1 MVFEASEQTYLLRSL
16 RENSVVLFLGAGASY
31 GSKTSA
37 GSEIPLGKGLAQLFR
52 DLIGEKDES
61 LRLDQLGK
69 DVRRIYGD
77 EGLKRKLE
85 ENFAETRPS
94 KDLIDLFAFSWNR
107 CYTLNYD
114 DTIEGIPRD
123 GRAQRHKYYSGVEKV
138 EEPRGA
144 DELQVVHLNGSMQ
157 KYEKGIVLTDKEFRS
172 GIRKRNPWYEKCA
185 SDYASKTFLF
195 VGTELDEPIFKAYVE
210 ELEDVSS
217 FAKSFLI
224 TPGAMTSRD
233 KEDLRDLNIIHKEA
247 TLNDLVQW
255 LQRHKH
261 EISGSSSAS
270 NDVLIE
276 VGSPNWISK
285 NIDKSAMTEARRK
298 RGFYSGLYPTWQCVA
313 SGWPAPISVISS
325 CFLEIRK
332 YLESSASGL
341 CVIVGQAGSGK
352 TTSIM
357 SSLYSL
363 SKMKDCRVFEFGGS
377 GIDELESALRNL
389 KLEDL
394 SGTSCIVWI
403 PDIQIYADEVE
414 RISRICK
421 SSGCTIVGELR
432 SSDWSGRFFRKHRVV
447 DRVINIGKLK
457 PTDYETLAIAIQ
469 DFATAPEF
477 RRLSRDAQ
485 IAQLKSSNA
494 QLLILMLEATKQR
507 PFEEII
513 ESEYFSIDDEDARSF
528 LCIVSLITMTRS
540 RLSISDY
547 HAITSQFGLRSS
559 LAVCL
564 AQLEGIV
571 EISAQGKLIGR
582 HESYLNHIVSS
593 TANLATIYDACL
605 AIFRSF
611 TIYEV
616 PYVINAG
623 KLKGN
628 ILKFMMRGHFLLQI
642 FRNDAELVSGLYEE
656 LEYDFQGDGHYW
668 LQRGKFYRSMNG
680 VESQET
686 ALRFLNRSVEA
697 YDNSYSRHSLA
708 LQKLIYCKQ
717 FSAPT
722 AYLEALMAEGVAELK
737 KQVITRSDA
746 EDEYPLVA
754 LAMAHPKAL
763 IAWGKMEDAKRV
775 CRDYYSQLSEMD
787 KRMSYE
793 DPEVRDAM
801 KYCLSVASL

>member
-1 MVFEASEQTYLLRSL
+1 MFEASEQEYLLRSI
-16 RENSVVLFLGAGASY
+16 RENNVVLFLGAGASY
-31 GSKTSA
+31 GSETSS
-37 GSEIPLGKGLAQLFR
+37 GSEIPLGKGLTKFFR
-52 DLIGEKDES
+52 ELIGETDES

-69 DVRRIYGD
+69 DVRRLYGD

-85 ENFAETRPS
+85 EKFAETRPS
-94 KDLIDLFAFSWNR
+94 KDLVDLFSFSWNR

-114 DTIEGIPRD
+114 DTIEGIPRAD
-123 GRAQRHKYYSGVEKV
+123 KAQRHKYYSGVEKV
-138 EEPRGA
+138 EEPHGA
-144 DELQVVHLNGSMQ
+144 DELQVVHLNGSMR

-185 SDYASKTFLF
+185 SDYSSKTFLF

-217 FAKSFLI
+217 FARSFLI
-224 TPGAMTSRD
+224 TPGAVALRD
-233 KEDLRDLNIIHKEA
+233 MEDLRDLNITHKEA
-247 TLNDLVQW
+247 TLHDLVRW
-255 LQRHKH
+255 LQSRKQ
-261 EISGSSSAS
+261 EIVGATSAS
-270 NDVLIE
+270 SDTLIE
-276 VGSPNWISK
+276 VGGTNWISK
-285 NIDKSAMTEARRK
+285 NIDKSAMTEARLK

-313 SGWPAPISVISS
+313 SDWPAPISVISS
-325 CFLEIRK
+325 CLLEIES
-332 YLESSASGL
+332 YLETSTSGL
-341 CVIVGQAGSGK
+341 CIIVGQAGSGK

-363 SKMKDCRVFEFGGS
+363 SKRSDCRVFEFLGG
-377 GIDELESALRNL
+377 GIDELETALRDV
-389 KLEDL
+389 KPGDS
-394 SGTSCIVWI
+394 SGTSWIVWV

-414 RISRICK
+414 RISRLCK
-421 SSGCTIVGELR
+421 SSGCIIVGELR
-432 SSDWSGRFFRKHRVV
+432 SSDWAGRFFRKHRTV
-447 DRVINIGKLK
+447 DRVIDIGKLT
-457 PTDYETLAIAIQ
+457 PSDYDTLAQAIQ

-477 RRLSRDAQ
+477 RKLSRKDQ

-528 LCIVSLITMTRS
+528 LCIVSLITLTRS

-547 HAITSQFGLRSS
+547 HAITNQFGLRSS

-571 EISAQGKLIGR
+571 EISGQGKLIGR
-582 HESYLNHIVSS
+582 HESYLNHILAS
-593 TANLATIYDACL
+593 TAEVNTVYDACL
-605 AIFRSF
+605 AVFSSF

-628 ILKFMMRGHFLLQI
+628 ILKFMMRGRFLLQI
-642 FRNDAELVSGLYEE
+642 FRGNTELASRLYEE
-656 LEYDFQGDGHYW
+656 LEYDFQSDGHYW

-680 VESQET
+680 VESQEI
-686 ALRFLNRSVEA
+686 ALRFLQRSVEA

-708 LQKLIYCKQ
+708 QQKLIYCSH

-722 AYLEALMAEGVAELK
+722 AYLEALVAEGVAELK

-754 LAMAHPKAL
+754 LAMTHPKVL
-763 IAWGKMEDAKRV
+763 IAWGKVEDAKRV
-775 CRDYYSQLSEMD
+775 CRDYHSQLSEME
-787 KRMSYE
+787 KRMSYK
-793 DPEVRDAM
+793 DREVTDAV
-801 KYCLSVASL
+801 KYCLSVAVL

>member
-1 MVFEASEQTYLLRSL
+1 M
-16 RENSVVLFLGAGASY
+16 
-31 GSKTSA
+31 
-37 GSEIPLGKGLAQLFR
+37 
-52 DLIGEKDES
+52 
-61 LRLDQLGK
+61 
-69 DVRRIYGD
+69 YGD

-85 ENFAETRPS
+85 EKFSETRPS
-94 KDLIDLFAFSWNR
+94 KDLIDLFSFSWNR

-114 DTIEGIPRD
+114 DTVEGIPRT

-138 EEPRGA
+138 EESRGT
-144 DELQVVHLNGSMQ
+144 DELQVVHLNGSMR

-172 GIRKRNPWYEKCA
+172 GIRRRNPWYEKCA

-217 FAKSFLI
+217 FARSFLI
-224 TPGAMTSRD
+224 TPSDVASRD
-233 KEDLRDLNIIHKEA
+233 KEDLRDLNITHKKA
-247 TLNDLVQW
+247 SLNDLVQW
-255 LQRHKH
+255 LQRH
-261 EISGSSSAS
+261 ESEVSDETSTTD
-270 NDVLIE
+270 DVLIE
-276 VGSPNWISK
+276 VGSPTWISK
-285 NIDKSAMTEARRK
+285 NIDKSAMAEARLK

-313 SGWPAPISVISS
+313 SDWPAHISVISS
-325 CFLEIRK
+325 CLHELEG
-332 YLESSASGL
+332 YLEGENPGL

-363 SKMKDCRVFEFGGS
+363 SKRSDCRVFEFLGG
-377 GIDELESALRNL
+377 GIDDLESALRNL
-389 KLEDL
+389 KISAS
-394 SGTSCIVWI
+394 SGTSSIVWI

-414 RISRICK
+414 RISRLCK
-421 SSGCTIVGELR
+421 SSGCAIVGELR
-432 SSDWSGRFFRKHRVV
+432 SSDWAGRFFRKHRMV

-457 PTDYETLAIAIQ
+457 SSDYDTLARAIQ

-477 RRLSRDAQ
+477 RKLSRKDQ
-485 IAQLKSSNA
+485 ISQLKSSNA

-513 ESEYFSIDDEDARSF
+513 ESEYFSIEDEDAKSF

-582 HESYLNHIVSS
+582 HESYLNHIVGS
-593 TANLATIYDACL
+593 TASLGTVYDACL
-605 AIFRSF
+605 AVFRSF

-623 KLKGN
+623 KVKGN
-628 ILKFMMRGHFLLQI
+628 ILKFMMRGQFLLQI
-642 FRNDAELVSGLYEE
+642 FRGDAELASRLYEE
-656 LEYDFQGDGHYW
+656 LEYDFQSDGHYW

-680 VESQET
+680 VESQEV

-708 LQKLIYCKQ
+708 QQKLIYCSC
-717 FSAPT
+717 FSGPT

-737 KQVITRSDA
+737 RQVITRSDA

-763 IAWGKMEDAKRV
+763 IAWGKIEDAKRV

-787 KRMSYE
+787 KRMPYE
-793 DPEVRDAM
+793 DREVRDAM
-801 KYCLSVASL
+801 RYCLSLVSL